1 MKMGGME
8 ILVPRLA
15 RGMGTGRRLRHERT
29 VHGGSDARS
38 EHGVT
43 SAAATATGSSRG
55 PGAQRPR
62 RKPQPPQRPPS
73 WTSWSDGH

>member
-29 VHGGSDARS
+29 VHGSDAARS
-38 EHGVT
+38 EHVT
-43 SAAATATGSSRG
+43 AAAELDKLVRRSLTRTLCDSKVISR
-55 PGAQRPR
+55 ALLEM
-62 RKPQPPQRPPS
+62 
-73 WTSWSDGH
+73 